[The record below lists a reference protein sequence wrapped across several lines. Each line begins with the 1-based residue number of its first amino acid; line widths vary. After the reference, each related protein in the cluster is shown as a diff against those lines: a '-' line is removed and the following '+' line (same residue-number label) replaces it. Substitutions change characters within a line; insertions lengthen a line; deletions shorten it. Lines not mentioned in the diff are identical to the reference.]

1 MLHFWYFFILFIN
14 KPALMVSR
22 HTYIGLLHEMLTRHL
37 KVTTQKLIEVTK
49 GGYLMKHC
57 KLLFS
62 ENMHSDWLKLIM
74 WFSTSN
80 HKGFFPEYLYFLR
93 DWLQVLICSNKFR
106 RNWRRQTAR
115 KHLLLLLSRLGFSW
129 LELVTWK
136 ESISLQ

>member
-49 GGYLMKHC
+49 GGNLMKHC

-80 HKGFFPEYLYFLR
+80 HKGFFPEYLYFYETGSKCLFAAINLEEIDGDR
-93 DWLQVLICSNKFR
+93 QRENICYCYCPDWGFR
-106 RNWRRQTAR
+106 GLN
-115 KHLLLLLSRLGFSW
+115 
-129 LELVTWK
+129 
-136 ESISLQ
+136 